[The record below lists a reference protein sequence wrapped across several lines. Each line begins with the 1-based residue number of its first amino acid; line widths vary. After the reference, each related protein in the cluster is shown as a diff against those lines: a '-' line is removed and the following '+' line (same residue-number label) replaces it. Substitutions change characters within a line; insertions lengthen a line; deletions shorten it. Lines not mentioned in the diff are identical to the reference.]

1 MLTIPPARDLSLQE
15 LLWPPLHLDRQI
27 QLASALVEQ
36 LQDLEDELE
45 LIAVPLS
52 LTLVTRCIHCLQRA
66 INALKLHKL
75 LILYQLQRALNQS
88 FRQHLRAPLMDLDH
102 R

>member
-88 FRQHLRAPLMDLDH
+88 FRQHHRAPLMDLDH